1 MPRDDSADAGGRTR
15 QMAGND
21 GLAAVVSRSL
31 AEFGTLVG
39 QDPERVTGARRTDSG
54 WSLLVDLTELERIPS
69 TTSVLATYRL
79 DVDERG
85 CLVGYERLRRFVRGA
100 TD

>member
-1 MPRDDSADAGGRTR
+1 MPRDDSADEGERTH
-15 QMAGND
+15 QISGHD
-21 GLAAVVSRSL
+21 GLGTIVSRSL
-31 AEFGTLVG
+31 AEFGDLVG
-39 QDPERVTGARRTDSG
+39 QAPERVTGARRTDAG

-79 DVDERG
+79 DVDEQG
-85 CLVGYERLRRFVRGA
+85 FLVGYERLRRFVRGS

>member
-1 MPRDDSADAGGRTR
+1 MRSNDSADSGGGTR
-15 QMAGND
+15 SVGQD
-21 GLAAVVSRSL
+21 GLVAIVSRSL
-31 AEFGTLVG
+31 SEFGALVG
-39 QDPERVTGARRTDSG
+39 QDPERVTGARRTDTG

-79 DVDERG
+79 DVDEG
-85 CLVGYERLRRFVRGA
+85 GGLVGYERLRRFVRGA